1 MAENRKGKDKRYY
14 FNFGQLVLL
23 GGAFTLASIVIFFLG
38 IFVGKEIE
46 SRKMV
51 KPEEPLVK
59 VPVKS
64 SAGAAAAPGPQAKE
78 ELTFYDTLKRSPAP
92 QSAENKREK
101 SAKAEVRA
109 NKPETKNDAPAGK
122 LIDRKAAAAP
132 DARNASGAK
141 ETAEHKAT
149 DKPWSVQVNAYPDER
164 SAKQLVD
171 RLKTKGYNAVVTE
184 VQNNGKTWYRVRVG
198 RYASREDA
206 DKAVD
211 VLKGK
216 ENFANA
222 FAAR

>member
-46 SRKMV
+46 SRKLV

-59 VPVKS
+59 VPVKP
-64 SAGAAAAPGPQAKE
+64 SAGAAAPGPQAKE

-92 QSAENKREK
+92 QPAENKREK
-101 SAKAEVRA
+101 SAKAEVKA
-109 NKPETKNDAPAGK
+109 NKPETKNDGPAGRP
-122 LIDRKAAAAP
+122 IDKKAAAAP
-132 DARNASGAK
+132 DARNASGVK

-198 RYASREDA
+198 RYATREDA